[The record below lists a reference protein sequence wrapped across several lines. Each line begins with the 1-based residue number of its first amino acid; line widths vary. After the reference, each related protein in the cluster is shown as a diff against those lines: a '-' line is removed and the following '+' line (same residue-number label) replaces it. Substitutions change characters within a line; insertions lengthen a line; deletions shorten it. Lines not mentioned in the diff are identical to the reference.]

1 MNNQCIGSVTS
12 NCGPFGESCKQSLSG
27 PKCECKLDS
36 YYTGAKCDKLDIDR
50 LFGNNNMVGS
60 TGISQFYAPN
70 MLIPFLAGLS
80 IGSLLFLSLMLFVLY
95 RQSTAKNSKI
105 TRSHRGR
112 SGSHAKLLEHES
124 QKTRKEAYGGLPPP
138 GPPPTGLGSNL
149 NWNNNNFKNGQ
160 LGTATSQQSLAEN
173 VCMMLTGSGK
183 NSPKLS
189 KSRTL
194 DSKNLMV

>member
-70 MLIPFLAGLS
+70 MLIPFLAGFS

-124 QKTRKEAYGGLPPP
+124 QKNKERSVRWFAA
-138 GPPPTGLGSNL
+138 TGA
-149 NWNNNNFKNGQ
+149 
-160 LGTATSQQSLAEN
+160 ATDG
-173 VCMMLTGSGK
+173 V
-183 NSPKLS
+183 
-189 KSRTL
+189 R
-194 DSKNLMV
+194 